1 MSWIEFSKVKSKK
14 IIFNF
19 ILILLTLLLTSF
31 VLFFVELTLLERV
44 ISSRKKMLLPK
55 EFYSF
60 YEAES
65 WYVNHLRDLDINR
78 YNEGLYKFPTDLMY
92 TEVGEGKFN
101 ILIQGDSWGDQFAF
115 NKLSKDKIASL
126 ALEKDIRFT
135 LSGVSSYSPSLYT
148 AQLNRLRFQYGIHP
162 DIVVTLIDQTDVG
175 DELCRYYYQRVYGS
189 NGLEV
194 RPFGESLR
202 SETYNNWVS
211 DEINRILRSNYY
223 NLTKVI
229 LLAKNKIDR
238 EMEKNFNPPKC
249 GWSSISRPLFDGLT
263 NDEKIYLKKILN
275 EYINT
280 VFSER
285 KVKFL
290 YLVTFPHSNN
300 LNGNYKLDVRE
311 LVVDVFENSPYKNR
325 IIEFRPPTDFIKGN
339 NQLLYRLNDAAS
351 HLTDLAHA
359 EYLVGPLLGEI
370 SSVID

>member
-1 MSWIEFSKVKSKK
+1 
-14 IIFNF
+14 
-19 ILILLTLLLTSF
+19 
-31 VLFFVELTLLERV
+31 
-44 ISSRKKMLLPK
+44 MLLPK

-65 WYVNHLRDLDINR
+65 RYVNHLRDLDINR
-78 YNEGLYKFPTDLMY
+78 YNEGLYKVPTDLMY

-175 DELCRYYYQRVYGS
+175 DELCRYYHQRVYGS

-194 RPFGESLR
+194 RPFGDSVR

-211 DEINRILRSNYY
+211 DEINRILRSDYY

-238 EMEKNFNPPKC
+238 EMDKNFNPPKC
-249 GWSSISRPLFDGLT
+249 GWSSISRPLFNGLT
-263 NDEKIYLKKILN
+263 NDEKIYFKKILN
-275 EYINT
+275 EYIDS

-285 KVKFL
+285 KVKLL
-290 YLVTFPHSNN
+290 YLITFPHENN
-300 LNGNYKLDVRE
+300 LNGNYKLDVQE
-311 LVVDVFENSPYKNR
+311 LVAGAVENSQHRTR
-325 IIEFRPPTDFIKGN
+325 IIEFRPPTDFVKSN
-339 NQLLYRLNDAAS
+339 DELVFRLNDAAS

-359 EYLVGPLLGEI
+359 EHLVGPLLGEI